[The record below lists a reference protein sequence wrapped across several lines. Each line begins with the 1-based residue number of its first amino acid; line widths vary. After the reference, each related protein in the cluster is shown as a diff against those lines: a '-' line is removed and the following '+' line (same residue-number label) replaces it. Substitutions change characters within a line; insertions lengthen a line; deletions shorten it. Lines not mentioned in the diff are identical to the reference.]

1 MNIQELIETIFKP
14 LLDLGASVMMPIIF
28 IIIGLCLRVKFST
41 AVKSGL
47 YVGVGFIGLGIVTDL
62 LTTNLGPAVNALV
75 AKYGLQLSILDIG
88 WPAAAGAAYDTSV
101 GMLII
106 PACLLVNL
114 LMLVTKTTKT
124 INIDIWN
131 FWHHAFIGSLVY
143 VATGNVLWGLLAG
156 LICFVISLV
165 IADFTAPSLSKFY
178 DNMDGISIPQP
189 FCAAYVPFAVAINKL
204 LDMIPGINKIDID
217 AEGLKK
223 KFGLLG
229 EPIFLGVIIGSGLA
243 LLAGYDIPKT
253 LKLGVIMGAVMELIP
268 RVTRLFIDGLIPISE
283 ATKKI
288 VDKKFTKSSGFYIG
302 MSPALVIGHPT
313 TLVVSLLLIPAIL
326 FLSIVL
332 PGNKFLPLTS
342 LAGLLYIFPLVLPIT
357 KGNVLKTFIVGLL
370 MLVLGN
376 YLITGLAMVFTEVVL
391 ASESY
396 KQVVPTDTLVGSIDF
411 TGSPLNW
418 VIYQL
423 MNMKATGIIAL
434 TLSTLALVYSNRKRN
449 VLIKKIK

>member
-1 MNIQELIETIFKP
+1 MNIQELIETVFKP

-156 LICFVISLV
+156 LICFIISLV
-165 IADFTAPSLSKFY
+165 IADFTAPELSKFY

-189 FCAAYVPFAVAINKL
+189 FCAAYVPFAVAVNKL
-204 LDMIPGINKIDID
+204 LDMIPGVNKIDID

-223 KFGLLG
+223 RFGLLG

-418 VIYQL
+418 IIYKL
-423 MNMKATGIIAL
+423 MNLKAPGIIAL
-434 TLSTLALVYSNRKRN
+434 IVSTLALVYSNRKRN
-449 VLIKKIK
+449 VLIKN

>member
-423 MNMKATGIIAL
+423 MNLKAPGIIAL

>member
-1 MNIQELIETIFKP
+1 MNIQELIETVFKP

-156 LICFVISLV
+156 LICFIISLV
-165 IADFTAPSLSKFY
+165 IADFTAPGLSKFY

-189 FCAAYVPFAVAINKL
+189 FCAAYVPFAVAVNKL
-204 LDMIPGINKIDID
+204 LDMIPGVNKIDID

-223 KFGLLG
+223 RFGLLG

-418 VIYQL
+418 IIYKL
-423 MNMKATGIIAL
+423 MNLKAPGIIAL
-434 TLSTLALVYSNRKRN
+434 IVSTLALVYSNRKRN
-449 VLIKKIK
+449 VLIKN